1 MSFKLLIISSLY
13 KGNLDVFYKSHPE
26 VKDFDYQNHNSLLIN
41 NTTEFSGV
49 YTRAFKKAG
58 ILIDCIVA
66 NDPILQNKWEIFS
79 KKSHPSERLF
89 DQINRLKPDVLW
101 FENITYADG
110 GLIEKVRDQIR
121 SVRLIIAYH
130 CSPYNINVLNLL
142 HKTDFVLTCTPGIK
156 DEFQKQGLKTFLIYH
171 GFDTNILQKL
181 KPDQKKSKDLIFSG
195 SLMAGAGF
203 HGNRISFIETMLT
216 EGVDINLYVNLDSQ
230 LKIRAKQSI
239 YHFSRFIGEKN
250 SAILRKYFPIFEFG
264 KEPVCYYS
272 DKLIKNK
279 RPPVYGMDM
288 YDLFNKSKVVLNF
301 HVGAAGNWAGNMRLF
316 EATGIGSCLLTDNK
330 TNLNNLF
337 NVGTEVIAYENVDD
351 CIEKAKW
358 LLENET
364 EREKIALA
372 GKKRTLSEHTVE
384 KRCELI
390 IDIIQRE
397 LRNK

>member
-1 MSFKLLIISSLY
+1 MY
-13 KGNLDVFYKSHPE
+13 QGNLDIFYKNHPE
-26 VKDFDYQNHNSLLIN
+26 VKNLDYQSHNSILIN
-41 NTTEFSGV
+41 ETTEFSGL
-49 YTRAFKKAG
+49 YTRTIKKAG
-58 ILIDCIVA
+58 TEIECIIN
-66 NDPILQNKWEIFS
+66 NDSFLQGKWEY
-79 KKSHPSERLF
+79 SEKEHRNGIRLF
-89 DQINRLKPDVLW
+89 DQIKSIKPDVLW
-101 FENITYADG
+101 FENITYANN
-110 GLIEKVRDQIR
+110 GLIEKVRDEIKD
-121 SVRLIIAYH
+121 VKLIIASH

-142 HKTDFVLTCTPGIK
+142 HKTDLVITCTPGIRE
-156 DEFQKQGLKTFLIYH
+156 EFQKNGLKTFLVYH
-171 GFDTNILQKL
+171 GFDTEILQKL
-181 KPDQKKSKDLIFSG
+181 KPDQKKTEDLIFSG
-195 SLMAGAGF
+195 SLSAGAGF
-203 HGNRISFIETMLT
+203 HGNRISFIETMLK
-216 EGVDINLYVNLDSQ
+216 EGVDINLYVNLESQ

-239 YHFSRFIGEKN
+239 YHFSKFIGEKN
-250 SAILRKYFPIFEFG
+250 SAILRKYIPIFEFG
-264 KEPVCYYS
+264 KEPVSYYS
-272 DKLIKNK
+272 DKLLKNK
-279 RPPVYGMDM
+279 RPPVYGMEM

-330 TNLNNLF
+330 TNLNDLF